1 MLRIG
6 ICGIPASGKTTLARA
21 LAARCSKLKE
31 FQRIELVQEYAR
43 EYIKTYGNITS
54 VLEQFLILEKQIEKE
69 EVLCNNKLDILIT
82 DSPIFLGF
90 LYSIELPKT
99 NSKEIMFFNDI
110 FRKMV
115 ELNYPTPRYDIIF
128 HLCPIIKPVEDGIRP
143 EMQFNKSWRERTDSM
158 IRATMEIFR
167 PARFYVLEQKSLTQ
181 RTNFCVN
188 KIQGYMHE
196 KTHL

>member
-21 LAARCSKLKE
+21 LAARCSKLKK

-43 EYIKTYGNITS
+43 EYIKVYGNITS

-69 EVLCNNKLDILIT
+69 EVLCNNRLDILIT

-99 NSKEIMFFNDI
+99 SPKEIMFFNDI

-128 HLCPIIKPVEDGIRP
+128 HLCPTIKPVEDGIRSQI
-143 EMQFNKSWRERTDSM
+143 QFNKK
-158 IRATMEIFR
+158 
-167 PARFYVLEQKSLTQ
+167 LEK
-181 RTNFCVN
+181 
-188 KIQGYMHE
+188 
-196 KTHL
+196 